1 MPPRFLRFLAR
12 RLAAAVCLVLFASSA
27 ALVLARLAPGDHLS
41 SFETD
46 PEVAASERR
55 RLGLDRPLYRQYFE
69 WAARLAR
76 FDLGESTRY
85 PGRQVA
91 ALLSERAPLTAGI
104 GAAAV
109 LVATVLGIPA
119 GVVTGS
125 RRRGTLQA
133 VVRALSAAALAVPPV
148 ALSLLLLL
156 LASRTGWFPLGG
168 VPDKAG
174 AGDWLR
180 HLVLPVLALAIP
192 AAGALER
199 LQARAMAAAL
209 QHPAVRAARARGIP
223 VSRLVWRH
231 AWRLSLPPVLAVY
244 GLLLGG
250 LLGGSFVVEYVM
262 ALPGLGRL
270 MYDALLARDASL
282 VAGCA
287 AAGAAFLAFG
297 VLVADVALAAAD
309 PGRQGAM

>member
-12 RLAAAVCLVLFASSA
+12 RLAAAALLVLFAASA

-46 PEVAASERR
+46 PEIAAAERR
-55 RLGLDRPLYRQYFE
+55 RLGLDRPLHRQYFD
-69 WAARLAR
+69 WAASLAR
-76 FDLGESTRY
+76 LDLGESTRY
-85 PGRQVA
+85 PGRPVA
-91 ALLSERAPLTAGI
+91 ALLAERLPLTVGI
-104 GAAAV
+104 GAAALV
-109 LVATVLGIPA
+109 LATLVGIPA
-119 GVVTGS
+119 GVVSGS
-125 RRRGTLQA
+125 RPRGALQA
-133 VVRALSAAALAVPPV
+133 IARASSAAALAVPPV

-168 VPDKAG
+168 IPDEAG
-174 AGDWLR
+174 AGEWLR

-199 LQARAMAAAL
+199 LQSRSMAAAL
-209 QHPAVRAARARGIP
+209 EHRSVRAARARGIP
-223 VSRLVWRH
+223 LSRLVWRH

-250 LLGGSFVVEYVM
+250 LLGGSFAVEYVLT
-262 ALPGLGRL
+262 LPGLGRL

-287 AAGAAFLAFG
+287 AAGAAFLALG
-297 VLVADVALAAAD
+297 VLIADVALAAAD
-309 PGRQGAM
+309 PRSQGST